1 MKSVSYECILVHSDA
16 QRKSKIFLSYFLI
29 YIIRNNTHCRFVA
42 TNVASHIV
50 LNHSDN
56 LFVGIRVVL
65 SDSLTAKETSLL
77 SAVPMEFDGTFR
89 CKTIVNKAT
98 ESFQDSDGAAS
109 IVLNFLFVGI
119 LCISFYLHSTTYV
132 RARRATKF
140 G

>member
-1 MKSVSYECILVHSDA
+1 M
-16 QRKSKIFLSYFLI
+16 
-29 YIIRNNTHCRFVA
+29 A